1 MSLIFSTLYMKIHII
16 QNVLQNVLT
25 LINRLCITICFKFYQ
40 SNILAITLATKAWVP
55 KNCLLKWVATQR
67 KEPYVGKVK
76 IEFCIASSRGYS
88 ADHFGTKIMY
98 LAQFL
103 TELLRILS
111 FKTCI
116 MKN

>member
-1 MSLIFSTLYMKIHII
+1 MLKNY
-16 QNVLQNVLT
+16 
-25 LINRLCITICFKFYQ
+25 Y
-40 SNILAITLATKAWVP
+40 LAI
-55 KNCLLKWVATQR
+55 WVATQR
-67 KEPYVGKVK
+67 KEPYVGKIK
-76 IEFCIASSRGYS
+76 IEFCISCSKGYS
-88 ADHFGTKIMY
+88 AGHFGAKIMY

>member
-1 MSLIFSTLYMKIHII
+1 MIFILKIYIVDI
-16 QNVLQNVLT
+16 ALQIEFSV
-25 LINRLCITICFKFYQ
+25 
-40 SNILAITLATKAWVP
+40 
-55 KNCLLKWVATQR
+55 WVATQR
-67 KEPYVGKVK
+67 KEPYVGKIK
-76 IEFCIASSRGYS
+76 IDFCIACSRGYS
-88 ADHFGTKIMY
+88 AGHFGTKIMY

>member
-1 MSLIFSTLYMKIHII
+1 MYSWS
-16 QNVLQNVLT
+16 N
-25 LINRLCITICFKFYQ
+25 FY
-40 SNILAITLATKAWVP
+40 I
-55 KNCLLKWVATQR
+55 WVATQR
-67 KEPYVGKVK
+67 KEPCVGKIK
-76 IEFCIASSRGYS
+76 FELCIACSRGYS
-88 ADHFGTKIMY
+88 AGHFGTKIMY